1 MFFIN
6 QIISFIFF
14 KIGYF
19 LITPKIYSFG
29 GFYQSLIY
37 GLKFCEFKKKK
48 HLIVIGLIN
57 LHEKNFLNIYNLNI
71 LLKIFYNYTIVEKF
85 FCIFLSMILNI
96 NLLLLLILRKLKIWY
111 FFSDFIKYIFCDYIG
126 YANHHN
132 HFEQYDN
139 KDFFLKKIKF
149 NLKDI
154 ICKKIDLSNLYKD
167 FYSHNKNVTFCIKD
181 INYEKIKKISTSYSS
196 DVAKCKKSLD
206 FILSKNFMVS
216 KVGDPSMKEFNYI
229 KKNYFNYCNNKKHQF
244 YLNNSFAN
252 CEFYFGSSAS
262 HGIIPELFNKKKII
276 INQVD
281 HIALTFSTDV
291 RNFLLFK
298 KVYSCKTNN
307 LMKLEELFKKKFM
320 SFEDLSVAES
330 NNEIKLVENTEEE
343 ILDSLIEF
351 YEFNFKGKKIDNSL
365 NKKYFELRREY
376 LTKNNQFINTEY
388 FDKLTCTISN
398 KYLIN
403 NL

>member
-1 MFFIN
+1 M
-6 QIISFIFF
+6 
-14 KIGYF
+14 GYF

-29 GFYQSLIY
+29 GFYQTLIY
-37 GLKFCEFKKKK
+37 GLKFCELKKKK
-48 HLIVIGLIN
+48 YLLVISFIN
-57 LHEKNFLNIYNLNI
+57 LHDKNFLNLYNLDI
-71 LLKIFYNYTIVEKF
+71 LFKIFYNYTITEKF
-85 FCIFLSMILNI
+85 FCIILSIILNI

-111 FFSDFIKYIFCDYIG
+111 FFSDSIKYIFCDYIG
-126 YANHHN
+126 YANYHN

-149 NLKDI
+149 KLKDI

-167 FYSHNKNVTFCIKD
+167 FHDHNKNVTFCIKD
-181 INYEKIKKISTSYSS
+181 VNYEKIKKISLSYAS
-196 DVAKCKKSLD
+196 DVNKCKKSLD
-206 FILSKNFMVS
+206 FILSKNFKVS
-216 KVGDPSMKEFNYI
+216 RVGDPSMREFNYT
-229 KKNYFNYCNNKKHQF
+229 KNNYFDYCYNKKHQF
-244 YLNNSFAN
+244 YLNNSYAN

-281 HIALTFSTDV
+281 HLALTFSTDV
-291 RNFLLFK
+291 NNFLLFK

-307 LMKLEELFKKKFM
+307 LMKLEELFKNKLM
-320 SFEDLSVAES
+320 SFEDLSVAEN
-330 NNEIKLVENTEEE
+330 NNEIKLLENTEEE
-343 ILDSLIEF
+343 ILEFLIEF
-351 YEFNFKGKKIDNSL
+351 YEFNFKGKSIDNTL

-376 LTKNNQFINTEY
+376 LIKNNQFINIEY
-388 FDKLTCTISN
+388 FDKLICTISN